1 MTATVRGVKIGSGYP
16 VVIQSMTDTST
27 MDTAGSAAQCEAL
40 SDAGA
45 QIVRLTT
52 QGIRE
57 ADNLAE
63 IRRVLEADGYA
74 DISDSRRLSNAGRPH
89 QSDGRGCPGW

>member
-45 QIVRLTT
+45 QIVRLT
-52 QGIRE
+52 
-57 ADNLAE
+57 
-63 IRRVLEADGYA
+63 
-74 DISDSRRLSNAGRPH
+74 
-89 QSDGRGCPGW
+89 